1 MRREAIVA
9 AIGCRWELTVGLIGS
24 ISNLVL
30 LRAAKRGYW
39 IKRLASEARSLQDSM
54 VWWA

>member
-39 IKRLASEARSLQDSM
+39 VKRLASEGQISAG
-54 VWWA
+54 

>member
-1 MRREAIVA
+1 MA

-30 LRAAKRGYW
+30 LRAAKRQYW
-39 IKRLASEARSLQDSM
+39 VKRLASEGQISAG
-54 VWWA
+54 